1 MCYLNTLHL
10 KEERN
15 FKLYIINAD
24 DYGIS
29 EENNL
34 AILEASKYGILNST
48 SVMVNTPYCNYD
60 ILQQLLDNEKF
71 RVGLH
76 LNIFEFNTLK
86 KDLKL
91 NSKLYDEK
99 GEYHNSFGSVLQKS
113 FDKDFLEELEEDYR
127 LQIEE
132 AIKHF
137 KPQHIDSHVHMH
149 AIPNIFKLV
158 CKLAKE
164 YQIPYVRTQFE
175 KPYLIPD
182 LKMLSKTNLIN
193 LVKVCLLSSFTMLNR
208 KEIKQYGLQT
218 NDYIVGVQ
226 FTSNM
231 DRNTLY
237 YGYKTNS
244 KKGKLTEALLHP
256 TQNKQ
261 KKNNYNEYLALL
273 DENLLLKLKNLS
285 LR

>member
-1 MCYLNTLHL
+1 M
-10 KEERN
+10 
-15 FKLYIINAD
+15 YIINAD

-34 AILEASKYGILNST
+34 AILEASKFGILNST

-60 ILQQLLDNEKF
+60 ILQQLLDNENF

-86 KDLKL
+86 KDLKQ
-91 NSKLYDEK
+91 NSKLYDAN
-99 GEYHNSFGSVLQKS
+99 GEYHNSFAAVLKKS
-113 FDKDFLEELEEDYR
+113 FDKEFLEELEEDYR

-132 AIKHF
+132 ALKHF

-149 AIPNIFKLV
+149 AIPNIFKIV

-164 YQIPYVRTQFE
+164 YDIPYVRTQFE
-175 KPYLIPD
+175 KPYFIPD
-182 LKMLSKTNLIN
+182 LKMFSKTNMIN
-193 LVKVCLLSSFTMLNR
+193 LIKVCLLSTFTIQN
-208 KEIKQYGLQT
+208 KHEVKKYGLKT

-226 FTSNM
+226 YTSNM
-231 DRNTLY
+231 DSNTLY
-237 YGYKTNS
+237 YGYKANS
-244 KKGKLTEALLHP
+244 KKDKLTEALLHP
-256 TQNKQ
+256 TQNQ
-261 KKNNYNEYLALL
+261 EKKDNYKEYLSLL
-273 DENLLLKLKNLS
+273 DEELLSKLKKLS

>member
-1 MCYLNTLHL
+1 M
-10 KEERN
+10 
-15 FKLYIINAD
+15 YIINAD

-34 AILEASKYGILNST
+34 AILEAAKIGILNST

-60 ILQQLLDNEKF
+60 ILQQLIDNEKF

-91 NSKLYDEK
+91 NSKLYDEN
-99 GEYHNSFGSVLQKS
+99 GEYHNSFASVLKKS
-113 FDKDFLEELEEDYR
+113 FDKEFLEEVEEDYR
-127 LQIEE
+127 IQIEE
-132 AIKHF
+132 ALKHF
-137 KPQHIDSHVHMH
+137 KPEHIDSHVHMH
-149 AIPNIFKLV
+149 AIPNLFKIV

-164 YQIPYVRTQFE
+164 YDIPYVRTQFE

-182 LKMLSKTNLIN
+182 LKMFSKTNLIN
-193 LVKVCLLSSFTMLNR
+193 LIKVCLLSSFTLLNK
-208 KEIKQYGLQT
+208 KEVKKYNLNT

-231 DRNTLY
+231 DVNTLY
-237 YGYKTNS
+237 YGYKANS
-244 KKGKLTEALLHP
+244 KKDKLTEALLHP
-256 TQNKQ
+256 TKNAEKI
-261 KKNNYNEYLALL
+261 NNYKEYLSLL
-273 DENLLLKLKNLS
+273 DEDLLSKLRNLS